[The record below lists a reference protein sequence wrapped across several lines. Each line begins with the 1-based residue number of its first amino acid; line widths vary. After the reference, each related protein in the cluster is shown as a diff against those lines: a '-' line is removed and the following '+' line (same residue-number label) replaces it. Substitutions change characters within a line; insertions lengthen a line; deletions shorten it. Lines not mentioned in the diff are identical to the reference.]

1 MKRPSFLKSIYA
13 RTLFR
18 VALAILIIFI
28 ILGTIYFALFLAA
41 ARSQETNYLR
51 RNAEEIS
58 DIVSQGMNASRTA
71 IERSEIP
78 AYINLT
84 ASSTD
89 ALVWLVNTDGE
100 IIYNT
105 GIPVD
110 SFVKLDEPKENRHYY
125 CLPREAQNHSQTV
138 YSQIARQSEIGQ
150 LLPQSHSWMVASA
163 PLGSFTGAYA
173 GEILLLR
180 ALTTETNT
188 EFFQNN
194 LVPISFLIAFFLAL
208 VVILIL
214 SRDITSPISLLAS
227 TADRVYKGDLS
238 ARVPIPLG
246 GDTDF
251 SSEELLDPVQDE
263 IKDDDL
269 ILLIR
274 TFNMLI
280 AKFEEQEKD
289 RNDFMSSIS
298 HDLRS
303 PITSIRGFV
312 EGMLDGT
319 IPEADIE
326 HYLKIVQQ
334 ESKRLQKLVNELFE
348 MTTILRKDQITMG
361 VFDIN
366 ELLEDVLDSHETQLQ
381 EKNISVQLALA
392 SDERFFVIGSDE
404 AIQRVL
410 VNILAN
416 SIRFCPQDGVIRI
429 SSSLTQ
435 NNLYQ
440 LVIEDNGP
448 GLSEDDINHVFD
460 RFYKAEKARNS
471 EGSGLGLYI
480 ARNIINAHGQAIE
493 AGNSKLG
500 GARFTFTLDTP

>member
-1 MKRPSFLKSIYA
+1 MKRLSFLKSIYA

-18 VALAILIIFI
+18 VAFAILIIFI
-28 ILGTIYFALFLAA
+28 ILGTIYFALFISAS
-41 ARSQETNYLR
+41 RSQETNYLR

-58 DIVSQGMNASRTA
+58 LMVSRGMNFSRTA
-71 IERSEIP
+71 IDSSEIP
-78 AYINLT
+78 SYISLT

-89 ALVWLVNTDGE
+89 ALVWLVNADGE

-105 GIPVD
+105 GIPVETF
-110 SFVKLDEPKENRHYY
+110 SKLDEPINDRQFY
-125 CLPREAQNHSQTV
+125 CLPFEAQNHMQIV

-150 LLPQSHSWMVASA
+150 LLPQNHSWMVASA
-163 PLGSFTGAYA
+163 PLLSFTGAYA

-180 ALTTETNT
+180 SVTAENNT
-188 EFFQNN
+188 EFLQNY

-208 VVILIL
+208 VVILLL
-214 SRDITSPISLLAS
+214 SREITRPISVLAD

-238 ARVPIPLG
+238 ARVPIPSDNLTDS
-246 GDTDF
+246 GDDDI
-251 SSEELLDPVQDE
+251 LDPAQE
-263 IKDDDL
+263 IQDDDL
-269 ILLIR
+269 VLLMR

-280 AKFEEQEKD
+280 AKFEVQEKD
-289 RNDFMSSIS
+289 RSDFMSSIS

-319 IPEADIE
+319 IPEEERE

-348 MTTILRKDQITMG
+348 MTTILRKGQMKMG

-366 ELLEDVLDSHETQLQ
+366 ELIEDVLDSHETQLQ
-381 EKNISVQLALA
+381 EKNISVQLELT
-392 SDERFFVIGSDE
+392 SDERSLVIGNDE
-404 AIQRVL
+404 SIQRVL

-416 SIRFCPQDGVIRI
+416 AIRFCPQDGLIKI
-429 SSSLTQ
+429 SSNITQ
-435 NNLYQ
+435 NDLYQ
-440 LVIEDNGP
+440 LVIEDNGM
-448 GLSEDDINHVFD
+448 GLSDEDVTYVFD
-460 RFYKAEKARNS
+460 RFYKADKARNS

-493 AGNSKLG
+493 AGHSKLG
-500 GARFTFTLDTP
+500 GARFTFTLNTP